1 MYVCSMTRLH
11 LEHWSLTRTPCTSS
25 CLFYPTMTSKL
36 DAIDLTT
43 SPTLSASLP
52 VPHTTRNRRP
62 RSATS
67 SSSRYTSPAASEEI
81 IDTSLLPDA
90 GDDHPRAQQVASANA
105 RLHGRKRRRV
115 DISGEEQQTRNVHQL
130 DEARSSSHPPDN
142 NVPEDIAEASTSSQ
156 VASDP
161 LLSSGR
167 MFPDLMLDSFSFPLD
182 EEYVEFPPLTQES
195 LVSQDAGADI
205 SEVSVLTQRGTPFSV
220 PEATDA
226 TSDNVVVVS
235 PTFSQRETLPSV
247 TEATDAASDDVFA
260 VSPALPR
267 TGTPSFQETTGAISD
282 DVFVVSPVS
291 SQRGTPSVPEIAH
304 VTSDDVVVI
313 SPALPFRRTPSSLR
327 PIVIDDPIPLDMVLA
342 STPKAAS
349 HSLPV
354 FPVNDA
360 TSSSSSAPEPL
371 SAYTCPICFS
381 PPTNA
386 TLTPCGHICCGACL
400 FAAVKSAVKRN
411 MVIAMDR
418 APVPRSSILLLSFNS
433 YID

>member
-1 MYVCSMTRLH
+1 
-11 LEHWSLTRTPCTSS
+11 
-25 CLFYPTMTSKL
+25 MTSQL
-36 DAIDLTT
+36 GAIDLTT
-43 SPTLSASLP
+43 SPALP
-52 VPHTTRNRRP
+52 VPYTTRNRRP

-67 SSSRYTSPAASEEI
+67 SSSRHVSSAASEEI
-81 IDTSLLPDA
+81 NDTSLLPDT
-90 GDDHPRAQQVASANA
+90 GDDHSRAQQVPSANTQ
-105 RLHGRKRRRV
+105 LHGRKRRRV
-115 DISGEEQQTRNVHQL
+115 DVSGEEPQTRNVHQL
-130 DEARSSSHPPDN
+130 DEARNSSHPPDN
-142 NVPEDIAEASTSSQ
+142 NVPEDISAASTSSQ

-161 LLSSGR
+161 LLSSWSIS
-167 MFPDLMLDSFSFPLD
+167 PDLMLDSFSFPLD
-182 EEYVEFPPLTQES
+182 EEYVELPPLTQES

-205 SEVSVLTQRGTPFSV
+205 SEVSVLTQRGTPLSV

-226 TSDNVVVVS
+226 TSDDVVVS
-235 PTFSQRETLPSV
+235 PTFPQRETPPSH
-247 TEATDAASDDVFA
+247 AA
-260 VSPALPR
+260 
-267 TGTPSFQETTGAISD
+267 SD
-282 DVFVVSPVS
+282 DVFVVSPALPQRGTPPSFQEAIGAISDDVS
-291 SQRGTPSVPEIAH
+291 IVSPALPQRGTPSVPETAH
-304 VTSDDVVVI
+304 ATSDDVVVI

-327 PIVIDDPIPLDMVLA
+327 PIVIDDPIPLDTMLA

-360 TSSSSSAPEPL
+360 TSSSSAPEPL

-400 FAAVKSAVKRN
+400 FAAVKSTVKRN
-411 MVIAMDR
+411 MVIAMER

>member
-1 MYVCSMTRLH
+1 
-11 LEHWSLTRTPCTSS
+11 
-25 CLFYPTMTSKL
+25 MTSQL

-43 SPTLSASLP
+43 SPTLSALLP
-52 VPHTTRNRRP
+52 VPYTTRNRRP

-67 SSSRYTSPAASEEI
+67 SSSRHASSAASEEI

-90 GDDHPRAQQVASANA
+90 GDDHSRAQQVASANTQ
-105 RLHGRKRRRV
+105 LHGRKRRRV
-115 DISGEEQQTRNVHQL
+115 DVSGEEPQTRNVHQL
-130 DEARSSSHPPDN
+130 DEARNSSHPPNN
-142 NVPEDIAEASTSSQ
+142 NVPEDISAASTSSQ

-161 LLSSGR
+161 LLSSWSIS
-167 MFPDLMLDSFSFPLD
+167 PDLMLDSFSFPLD

-205 SEVSVLTQRGTPFSV
+205 SEVSVLTQRGTPPSV

-226 TSDNVVVVS
+226 TSDDVVVVS
-235 PTFSQRETLPSV
+235 PTFPQRETPPSV
-247 TEATDAASDDVFA
+247 TEATDAASDDVFV

-267 TGTPSFQETTGAISD
+267 RGTPPSFQEATGAISD
-282 DVFVVSPVS
+282 DVFIVSPALP
-291 SQRGTPSVPEIAH
+291 QRGTPSDPETAH
-304 VTSDDVVVI
+304 ATSDDVVVI

-327 PIVIDDPIPLDMVLA
+327 PIVIDDPIPLDIMLA

-360 TSSSSSAPEPL
+360 TSSSSAPEPL

-400 FAAVKSAVKRN
+400 FAAVKSTVKRN
-411 MVIAMDR
+411 MVIAMER